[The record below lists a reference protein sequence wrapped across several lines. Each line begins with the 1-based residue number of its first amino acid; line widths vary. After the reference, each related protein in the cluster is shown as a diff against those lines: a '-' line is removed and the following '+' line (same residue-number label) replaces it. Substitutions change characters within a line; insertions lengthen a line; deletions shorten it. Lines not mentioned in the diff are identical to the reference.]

1 MGHGSW
7 VIISEQIDLSRNTC
21 SLEVTSSNPGRDTS
35 YPDIVVSIG
44 PSKKMA
50 ASSSDYATTISFHI
64 LSSSLCVE
72 MLVASLNKPQ
82 ILDHKRFFT
91 SRTVYCMSNV
101 GCWYG
106 DCEYSMPFTTRIR
119 LPLRNAFCCFIP
131 IFYPGTLC
139 TSHRSALERL
149 LD

>member
-101 GCWYG
+101 GC
-106 DCEYSMPFTTRIR
+106 
-119 LPLRNAFCCFIP
+119 
-131 IFYPGTLC
+131 
-139 TSHRSALERL
+139 
-149 LD
+149 